1 MFNYKNILEILE
13 KEPQL
18 IELKNDK
25 DTVFIGDT
33 HGDSKI
39 SKRVIEKYPL
49 GENRHVFIG
58 DYVDRGPDS
67 KGNIDYLLEMK
78 EKHPEDLYL
87 LGGNHEF
94 FPLVHCNPCDF
105 WMSLGGDIKYG
116 NLLPKLPLAVSID
129 GIIALHA
136 ALPEIKKIEEINKI
150 AKKEERKLRLPVF
163 KDENDNFMAMSWG
176 DFVEG
181 KGKFKGYS
189 GKGRPEYGGDYF
201 KEIMGQIG
209 KNVLIR
215 GHDYHVPEKMY
226 ENRCL
231 TLFTTCAY
239 NVPKRIA
246 ILKAGTNAK
255 TADDLTVEYL

>member
-1 MFNYKNILEILE
+1 MFNYKAILDILE
-13 KEPQL
+13 KESKL
-18 IELKNDK
+18 IELKADK
-25 DTVFIGDT
+25 DTVFVGDT

-49 GENRHVFIG
+49 GKNRHIFLG

-67 KGNIDYLLEMK
+67 KENIDYLLEKK

-105 WMSLGGDIKYG
+105 WMNLGSSREYR

-136 ALPEIKKIEEINKI
+136 ALPEIKNIKEIKSI
-150 AKKEERKLRLPVF
+150 PKKDDRELCLPVSRG
-163 KDENDNFMAMSWG
+163 ENDSFMAMIWG

-189 GKGRPEYGGDYF
+189 DKGRPEYGEDYF
-201 KEIMGQIG
+201 NEIMGKIG

-226 ENRCL
+226 KNRCL
-231 TLFTTCAY
+231 TLFTSCAY

-246 ILKAGTNAK
+246 ILKAGK
-255 TADDLTVEYL
+255 SVRTADDLTIERL

>member
-1 MFNYKNILEILE
+1 MNYQNLIKILE
-13 KEPQL
+13 KEKNL

-25 DTVFIGDT
+25 NTIFVGDT

-39 SKRVIEKYPL
+39 SKIVIEKYPL
-49 GENRHVFIG
+49 GENRIVFVG
-58 DYVDRGPDS
+58 DYVDRGPKS
-67 KGNIDYLLEMK
+67 KENIDYLFEMK
-78 EKHPEDLYL
+78 EKHPDDLYL

-94 FPLVHCNPCDF
+94 FPLLNCNPCDF
-105 WMSLGGDIKYG
+105 WMNLGADIKYR

-136 ALPEIKKIEEINKI
+136 ALPEIKNLEEINKI
-150 AKKEERKLRLPVF
+150 IKKEERELYLPVS
-163 KDENDNFMAMSWG
+163 KGENDSFMAMIWG
-176 DFVEG
+176 DFVER

-189 GKGRPEYGGDYF
+189 GKGRPEYGEDYF
-201 KEIMGQIG
+201 NEIMGQIG

-215 GHDYHVPEKMY
+215 GHDYHAPEKMY

-239 NVPKRIA
+239 DVPKRIA
-246 ILKAGTNAK
+246 FLEKGKAAITI
-255 TADDLTVEYL
+255 DDLTIERLK